1 MSELLK
7 VPDEDLEELEDQ
19 EEEEAQEEDQEEEQI
34 HPAFI
39 VDNDMKAEWCLK
51 QRQNALDEKAKWKA
65 HYDELFNQ
73 VAKKC
78 DETVSRMEAM
88 LESFLGLQHSGGFTN
103 VTKSGQIKYKLPH
116 GTLVLKHQEPKYDVN
131 DELLIPWLKK
141 NDPDLVKVEE
151 KSDWKALKKKVTVS
165 GEGVITTDAE
175 LVPGITVTPREDV
188 FKVEG

>member
-7 VPDEDLEELEDQ
+7 ESVEELEELEDQ
-19 EEEEAQEEDQEEEQI
+19 EEEEEQEEEKV

-51 QRQNALDEKAKWKA
+51 QRQNALDEKAAWKA
-65 HYDELFNQ
+65 HYEKLFEQ

-78 DETVSRMEAM
+78 DGTVARMEAM
-88 LESFLGLQHSGGFTN
+88 LEGYLGMQHSKGYAI
-103 VTKSGQIKYKLPH
+103 VTKGGQIKYKLPQ
-116 GTLVLKHQEPKYDVN
+116 GTLVLKPQAPKFDVN
-131 DELLIPWLKK
+131 DELLVPWLKQ
-141 NDPDLVKVEE
+141 NDPELVKVEE
-151 KSDWKALKKKVTVS
+151 KADWNTLKKKVTVS

-175 LVPGITVTPREDV
+175 LVPGVTVTPREDV